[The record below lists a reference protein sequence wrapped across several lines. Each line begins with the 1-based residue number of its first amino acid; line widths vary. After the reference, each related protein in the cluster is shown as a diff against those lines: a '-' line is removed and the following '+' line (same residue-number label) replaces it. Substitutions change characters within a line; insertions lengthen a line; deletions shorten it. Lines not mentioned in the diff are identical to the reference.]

1 MGNLNLKLTGI
12 VAAAALL
19 LTPVANAQLSLSL
32 DDGNG
37 NTAYATDAGNTGV
50 INLNTALGN
59 WTANITS
66 GIGAPLLGSN
76 YMDEFDLNSVNVSGG
91 TGTMTLMMTQTNLT
105 RIDSSWLTAVGG
117 TTNGSVLFESYIDD
131 GNGEFALTNLVTSDM
146 FSNGAFSGEDNGGT
160 GSLGLSGLY
169 SWTIVASIIHGS
181 GSNVSSFDYNVK
193 IPEPSSLAL
202 LGLGLLGAGFA
213 TRRKANKAA

>member
-66 GIGAPLLGSN
+66 WRYGNHDTHDDP
-76 YMDEFDLNSVNVSGG
+76 DQLNQN
-91 TGTMTLMMTQTNLT
+91 
-105 RIDSSWLTAVGG
+105 R
-117 TTNGSVLFESYIDD
+117 F
-131 GNGEFALTNLVTSDM
+131 
-146 FSNGAFSGEDNGGT
+146 
-160 GSLGLSGLY
+160 
-169 SWTIVASIIHGS
+169 
-181 GSNVSSFDYNVK
+181 
-193 IPEPSSLAL
+193 
-202 LGLGLLGAGFA
+202 
-213 TRRKANKAA
+213 